1 MTRLTITGFAG
12 SFSAPSRSRTLV
24 ETAVG
29 LAAARYGAKS
39 HVFDLNDLGPSL
51 GHARSLGDLEP
62 EALEHISAL
71 LRADALVIASP
82 VHKGSY
88 SGLFKHVFDLLDP
101 GLLTGKPV
109 LLAAVGGGDRHA
121 LVIEHHL
128 RPLFGFFEANTLA
141 TGVYASDR
149 DFAGTKLADE
159 TTRARLVRAV
169 NQFTPFLTSRA
180 VSEPDA
186 AVFAPILRAL

>member
-1 MTRLTITGFAG
+1 MSKLTITGFAG
-12 SFSAPSRSRTLV
+12 SFSAPSRSRALV
-24 ETAVG
+24 ETAVE
-29 LAAARYGAKS
+29 LATTRFDATG

-51 GHARSLGDLEP
+51 GAARSLGDLDAQ
-62 EALEHISAL
+62 ALEHVSAL
-71 LRADALVIASP
+71 LRSDALIIASP

-88 SGLFKHVFDLLDP
+88 SGLFKHLFDLLDP
-101 GLLTGKPV
+101 GLLIGKPV
-109 LLAAVGGGDRHA
+109 LLTAVGGGDRHA

-149 DFAGTKLADE
+149 DFAGTRLADE
-159 TTRARLVRAV
+159 TTRARLLRAV
-169 NQFTPFLTSRA
+169 NQLTPFLSSRT
-180 VSEPDA
+180 VVEPDA